1 MNPPPSL
8 GYLIV
13 FNPLWTILALIIL
26 CLNGGLTFLR
36 INSVGGDGNGGGGGV
51 PSSHDVITNGALFQP
66 AGGPLPN
73 PPPQT
78 VLDARSKRWE
88 DELDEYCRF
97 PSFVNNDY
105 TYFRIRKGTH
115 MMEYSDDLR
124 KGHFRSVLSDTRV
137 KNGKRLERDQKLHN
151 STGRKSISFLHL
163 GKAGGSS
170 LVCNIM
176 PKHSAHCEG
185 GKKRTLVPSAISK
198 MTNCYVH
205 YDNDM
210 HCYDNPTLA
219 INIRNPID
227 RMASW
232 YHYEHLDNLQELW
245 GDSIRTCGQHMLF
258 KCYSSFHDLAEYGLA
273 GTRPPPTQLLRVEYN
288 ASEEICRHWAWASI
302 QGTASASHHN
312 VWNYDWY
319 GSPALAF
326 QREIIVF
333 RTEHSEEDWRRIDRM
348 LGGPGNLPENMHLN
362 DASGKNIAVYNKTVT
377 ELGRLNLC
385 RALCQEIQIY
395 KMLLSAA
402 VNLNEKDVQISLR
415 ELNCPGD
422 LHPEPRKCPESYI
435 DYFVEKEKDNR
446 S

>member
-1 MNPPPSL
+1 M
-8 GYLIV
+8 
-13 FNPLWTILALIIL
+13 IL

-36 INSVGGDGNGGGGGV
+36 INSVGGDGDGGGGGV
-51 PSSHDVITNGALFQP
+51 PSSDDVITNGALFQP
-66 AGGPLPN
+66 GGPLPN

-88 DELDEYCRF
+88 DELDDYCRF
-97 PSFVNNDY
+97 PSFVNNDQ
-105 TYFRIRKGTH
+105 TYFKIRKGTH

-137 KNGKRLERDQKLHN
+137 KNAKRLERTRNLHN
-151 STGRKSISFLHL
+151 TTGRKSISFLHL

-176 PKHSAHCEG
+176 PKHSAHCE

-232 YHYEHLDNLQELW
+232 YHYEHLDNLEELW

-258 KCYSSFHDLAEYGLA
+258 KCYNSFHDLAEYGLA
-273 GTRPPPTQLLRVEYN
+273 GTRPPPTQLLRIEYN
-288 ASEEICRHWAWASI
+288 ASEEICRHWAWSSV

-312 VWNYDWY
+312 VWNYDWCVRRLRHSVDAPCGGIVCSHY
-319 GSPALAF
+319 TIFITQYRNIPHSRLFSFAKSQVRESSSSLSERNHCIPYRAFRRRLA
-326 QREIIVF
+326 E
-333 RTEHSEEDWRRIDRM
+333 
-348 LGGPGNLPENMHLN
+348 
-362 DASGKNIAVYNKTVT
+362 
-377 ELGRLNLC
+377 
-385 RALCQEIQIY
+385 
-395 KMLLSAA
+395 
-402 VNLNEKDVQISLR
+402 
-415 ELNCPGD
+415 
-422 LHPEPRKCPESYI
+422 
-435 DYFVEKEKDNR
+435 NR
-446 S
+446 SNAWWSGRSSREHAFE